1 MLTLFGNWRSCHLYS
16 DAMRAGIFSSPRKA
30 WIAVVLYTV
39 FLYSTLTLAFDLYV
53 SLFDRMGREFMD
65 SLMSWMYLPLGLILI
80 ALIFLF
86 FPRRIGAYV
95 AFLLVA
101 LAFICCLQFLT
112 VPAKRFHFL
121 QYGPLTVLVFD
132 ALRFHCRDRYHYVWT
147 LLIVALVGL
156 GDETAQG
163 ILPDRHFG
171 IPDVVLNA
179 VAGLLT
185 LAFLGFVVGDENYPW
200 GRRSGNQSPH
210 GETSIESAPGKHL

>member
-1 MLTLFGNWRSCHLYS
+1 
-16 DAMRAGIFSSPRKA
+16 MRAGIFSSPRKA

-53 SLFDRMGREFMD
+53 SLFDRMGQEFMD

-95 AFLLVA
+95 AFLLIA

-156 GDETAQG
+156 GMKRPRGFCPIATSVSRTSSSTRWLDSSPWPSLVSSSETR
-163 ILPDRHFG
+163 I
-171 IPDVVLNA
+171 IPGV
-179 VAGLLT
+179 
-185 LAFLGFVVGDENYPW
+185 
-200 GRRSGNQSPH
+200 RRSGKQSPY
-210 GETSIESAPGKHL
+210 GETSVESAPGKHL